1 MCDVRAVQIRFVLD
15 HFKGKRAPARSQT
28 GDLSSGDQDYRHHIE
43 RDALLQYRPN
53 MTDDYDDGTIVCG
66 PNQLEIHF
74 YYFPFGTSQKC
85 VTP

>member
-1 MCDVRAVQIRFVLD
+1 
-15 HFKGKRAPARSQT
+15 
-28 GDLSSGDQDYRHHIE
+28 
-43 RDALLQYRPN
+43 